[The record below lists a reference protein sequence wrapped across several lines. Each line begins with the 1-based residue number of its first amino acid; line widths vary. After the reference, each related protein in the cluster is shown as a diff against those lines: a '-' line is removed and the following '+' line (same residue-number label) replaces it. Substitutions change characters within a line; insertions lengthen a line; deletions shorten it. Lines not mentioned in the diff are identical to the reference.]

1 MNGRT
6 EGVSEKPVT
15 IQDLVRLHRRVAI
28 DSNVLIYLLDG
39 APGRAE
45 VAASIVD
52 AVALGQTE
60 GVLASVGLAE
70 ALVGTA
76 KAGDAAA
83 FEYTAATIRDMGFR
97 VTQLD
102 AAMAEDAAWI
112 RGRTGMSL
120 PDAVRMASA
129 RAAGATAFITND
141 RRITPQPGV
150 DIVRFDDLT
159 ADDPLP

>member
-1 MNGRT
+1 
-6 EGVSEKPVT
+6 VSEKPGS
-15 IQDLVRLHRRVAI
+15 IQDVVRLHRRVAI

-45 VAASIVD
+45 IAASILD
-52 AVALGQTE
+52 AVALGEIE

-76 KAGDAAA
+76 RTGDVAA

-97 VTQLD
+97 ITQLD
-102 AAMAEDAAWI
+102 PATAEDAAWI

-120 PDAVRMASA
+120 PDAVHMASA

-141 RRITPQPGV
+141 RRITAQPGV
-150 DIVRFDDLT
+150 DIVRLDDLT
-159 ADDPLP
+159 ADDTPP